1 MLRNLHPSRIV
12 FVFLALCMFL
22 AACGQSNTTS
32 GSSSTPGVTPTPA
45 STTLKVFA
53 AASLKSSFTAI
64 QTKYQQAH
72 PTVKIVYNFA
82 GSQALVQQI
91 TQGAPADVF
100 ASADQKNMKKLS
112 DAGLATDPK
121 TFADN
126 TLAVIIP
133 VGNPAHITALKDL
146 ANKGVKIDIAAST
159 VPVGSYTLQVLDKLG
174 KSSAYGPT
182 YESSVKANFVSQED
196 NDTAI
201 VQKVELGE
209 ADAGIVY
216 TSDVTAAAATKVKFI
231 SIPTTFNIIAQYP
244 IAVLKNATD
253 TSDAQTFVQYILSS
267 DGQAIL
273 TKYHFLPPTT
283 SS

>member
-1 MLRNLHPSRIV
+1 MLRRLHSSRIILI
-12 FVFLALCMFL
+12 FLGLSLFL
-22 AACGQSNTTS
+22 VACGQSTTTSSSTTS
-32 GSSSTPGVTPTPA
+32 GATPTTAP
-45 STTLKVFA
+45 TTLKVFA
-53 AASLKSSFTAI
+53 AASLKTSFTAI
-64 QTKYQQAH
+64 QAKYQQAH
-72 PTVKIVYNFA
+72 PGVKIVYNFA

-100 ASADQKNMKKLS
+100 ASADQKNMKKLT
-112 DAGLATDPK
+112 DAGLATSPQ

-126 TLAVIIP
+126 TLAIIIP

-146 ANKGVKIDIAAST
+146 ANKGVKIDVAAST

-174 KSSAYGPT
+174 KSPEYGST
-182 YESSVKANFVSQED
+182 YESSVKANFVSQEE

-209 ADAGIVY
+209 ADAGFVY

-231 SIPTTFNIIAQYP
+231 SIPTTFNVITQYP

-253 TSDAQTFVQYILSS
+253 TNDAQAFVQYILSS

-273 TKYHFLPPTT
+273 TKYHFLPPTAI
-283 SS
+283 S

>member
-1 MLRNLHPSRIV
+1 VLRNLHPSRIV
-12 FVFLALCMFL
+12 FISLAFCLFLS
-22 AACGQSNTTS
+22 ACGQSTTTS
-32 GSSSTPGVTPTPA
+32 SSSTTTSVTPTPA

-112 DAGLATDPK
+112 DADLATGPQN
-121 TFADN
+121 FADN
-126 TLAVIIP
+126 TLTIIIP
-133 VGNPAHITALKDL
+133 TNNPAHIATLKDL
-146 ANKGVKIDIAAST
+146 ANKGVKIDVAAST

-174 KSSAYGPT
+174 KSSEYGSP

-216 TSDVTAAAATKVKFI
+216 ASDVTAAAASKVTFI

-253 TSDAQTFVQYILSS
+253 TSDAQTFVQYVLSS
-267 DGQAIL
+267 DGQTIL
-273 TKYHFLPPTT
+273 TKYHFLPPTA

>member
-1 MLRNLHPSRIV
+1 LRNLHPLRIV
-12 FVFLALCMFL
+12 FVFLVLCMFL
-22 AACGQSNTTS
+22 AACGQGNTSSGSSNTT
-32 GSSSTPGVTPTPA
+32 GVTPTPA
-45 STTLKVFA
+45 PTTLKVFA
-53 AASLKSSFTAI
+53 AASLKTSFTAI
-64 QTKYQQAH
+64 QAQYQQAH
-72 PTVKIVYNFA
+72 PNVKIIYNFA
-82 GSQALVQQI
+82 GSQTLVQQI

-100 ASADQKNMKKLS
+100 ASADQTNMKKVS
-112 DAGLATDPK
+112 SAGLATDPK

-126 TLAVIIP
+126 TLAIIIP
-133 VGNPAHITALKDL
+133 ASNPAHITALKDL

-174 KSSAYGPT
+174 KSSEYGST

-196 NDTAI
+196 EDTAI

-216 TSDVTAAAATKVKFI
+216 STDVTAAAASKVKFI

-244 IAVLKNATD
+244 ITVLKNATD
-253 TSDAQTFVQYILSS
+253 TNDAQTFVQYILSS

-273 TKYHFLPPTT
+273 AKYHFLPPTA

>member
-12 FVFLALCMFL
+12 FVFLVLCMFL
-22 AACGQSNTTS
+22 AACGQGNTTS
-32 GSSSTPGVTPTPA
+32 GSSNTPGVTPTPA

-126 TLAVIIP
+126 TLAIIIP
-133 VGNPAHITALKDL
+133 TSNPAHIATLKDL

>member
-1 MLRNLHPSRIV
+1 LRNLHPSRIV
-12 FVFLALCMFL
+12 FVFLALSMLL
-22 AACGQSNTTS
+22 AACGQSTTTS
-32 GSSSTPGVTPTPA
+32 GSGSTTSVTPTPA

-53 AASLKSSFTAI
+53 AASLKSSFTAL
-64 QTKYQQAH
+64 QMKYQQAH

-126 TLAVIIP
+126 TLAIIIP
-133 VGNPAHITALKDL
+133 TSNPAHITTLKDL

-159 VPVGSYTLQVLDKLG
+159 VPVGSYTLQVLAKLG
-174 KSSAYGPT
+174 KSSEYGPT

-216 TSDVTAAAATKVKFI
+216 TSDVTAAAATKVMFI

-244 IAVLKNATD
+244 IAVLKNAAD
-253 TSDAQTFVQYILSS
+253 TNDAQTFVQYILSS

-273 TKYHFLPPTT
+273 TKYHFLPPTA

>member
-22 AACGQSNTTS
+22 AACGQGNTTS
-32 GSSSTPGVTPTPA
+32 GSSNTTGVTPTPA
-45 STTLKVFA
+45 ATTLKVFA
-53 AASLKSSFTAI
+53 AASLKTSFTAI
-64 QTKYQQAH
+64 QTQYQQAH
-72 PTVKIVYNFA
+72 PNVKIIYNFA

-100 ASADQKNMKKLS
+100 ASADQKNMQKVS
-112 DAGLATDPK
+112 SAGLATDPK

-133 VGNPAHITALKDL
+133 ISNPAHITALKDL

-174 KSSAYGPT
+174 KSSQYGST
-182 YESSVKANFVSQED
+182 YESAVKANFVSQED
-196 NDTAI
+196 EDTAI

-216 TSDVTAAAATKVKFI
+216 STDVTAAAASKVKFI

-244 IAVLKNATD
+244 ITVLKNATD
-253 TSDAQTFVQYILSS
+253 TNDAQTFVQYILSS

-273 TKYHFLPPTT
+273 AKYHFLPPTA

>member
-1 MLRNLHPSRIV
+1 LRNLHPLRIV
-12 FVFLALCMFL
+12 FVFLVLCMFL
-22 AACGQSNTTS
+22 AACGQGNTSSGSSNTT
-32 GSSSTPGVTPTPA
+32 GVTPTPA
-45 STTLKVFA
+45 PTTLKVFA
-53 AASLKSSFTAI
+53 AASLKTSFTAI
-64 QTKYQQAH
+64 QAQYQQAH
-72 PTVKIVYNFA
+72 PNVKIIYNFA
-82 GSQALVQQI
+82 GSQTLVQQI

-100 ASADQKNMKKLS
+100 ASADQTNMKKVS
-112 DAGLATDPK
+112 SAGLATDPK

-126 TLAVIIP
+126 TLAIIIP
-133 VGNPAHITALKDL
+133 ASNPAHITALKDL

-174 KSSAYGPT
+174 KSSEYGST
-182 YESSVKANFVSQED
+182 YESGVKANFVSQED
-196 NDTAI
+196 EDTAI

-216 TSDVTAAAATKVKFI
+216 STDVTAAAASKVKFI

-244 IAVLKNATD
+244 ITVLKNATD
-253 TSDAQTFVQYILSS
+253 TNDAQTFVQYILSS

-273 TKYHFLPPTT
+273 AKYHFLPPTA